1 MELSYSRYEVVQM
14 AGGSRRSTMK
24 ALATLVLRG
33 FLALALA
40 AGVAACDTRTD
51 PEGLPSP
58 DETSLP
64 GVTYSG
70 GPTPTG
76 DASSD

>member
-1 MELSYSRYEVVQM
+1 LARFGTPLADEAVMARYEL
-14 AGGSRRSTMK
+14 ARK
-24 ALATLVLRG
+24 AIIRG
-33 FLALALA
+33 FLALLLGTA
-40 AGVAACDTRTD
+40 VAACDTRED

-58 DETSLP
+58 EETSLP

-76 DASSD
+76 DASGD

>member
-1 MELSYSRYEVVQM
+1 M
-14 AGGSRRSTMK
+14 AGGSRRLTMK
-24 ALATLVLRG
+24 AFRTLMLRA

-58 DETSLP
+58 EETSLP

-76 DASSD
+76 DASGD